1 MPATTYLSN
10 KLLDHAL
17 KNTAYAP
24 AATVYLALF
33 TTATTD
39 AGGGTEVVGG
49 SYARQAVTFG
59 TAATKHT
66 DNTGVITFTNM
77 PTATITHGA
86 IMDASTAGNMLTH
99 GALVAT
105 INSTAGQTVTFAIGD
120 IDETLT

>member
-10 KLLDHAL
+10 KLLDHTL
-17 KNTAYAP
+17 RNVAYTP
-24 AATVYLALF
+24 PTTVYLALF

-59 TAATKHT
+59 AAASKHT
-66 DNTGVITFTNM
+66 DNTGTVSFTGM
-77 PTATITHGA
+77 PATTSGWGA
-86 IMDASTAGNMLTH
+86 IMDDPTAGNMLTH
-99 GALVAT
+99 GPLFAAIT
-105 INSTAGQTVTFAIGD
+105 STAGQTVTFAIGD